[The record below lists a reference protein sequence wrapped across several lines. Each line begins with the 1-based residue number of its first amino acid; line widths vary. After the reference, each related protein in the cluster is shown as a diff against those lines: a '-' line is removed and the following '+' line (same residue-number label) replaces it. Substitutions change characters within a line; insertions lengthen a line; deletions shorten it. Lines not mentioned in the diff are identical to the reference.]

1 MLTKEE
7 KKQAVALGEDIIS
20 KSKNVL
26 FADFTSVP
34 TAEVRKLRILMRETG
49 GSFTVIKKRLLRIA
63 LKNKGIDFDPATK
76 FDQQAGM
83 IASPLAIFEIAGKI
97 QAIVKEIAKAKK
109 ELKIVGGV
117 DLVTKKEITPLEF
130 LTIAKLPSREV
141 LLTQI
146 AFMLTMPIKKV
157 MVALNERAK
166 QTN

>member
-1 MLTKEE
+1 
-7 KKQAVALGEDIIS
+7 
-20 KSKNVL
+20 
-26 FADFTSVP
+26 
-34 TAEVRKLRILMRETG
+34 MRETG
-49 GSFTVIKKRLLRIA
+49 GTFTVIKKRLLRIA

-76 FDQQAGM
+76 FAEQAGM
-83 IASPLAIFEIAGKI
+83 IANPLEIFEIAGKI

-117 DLVTKKEITPLEF
+117 DLTTKKEITPLEF
-130 LTIAKLPSREV
+130 LAIAKLPSREA

>member
-7 KKQAVALGEDIIS
+7 KKQAIALGEEIIG

-26 FADFTSVP
+26 FADFTGVP
-34 TAEVRKLRILMRETG
+34 TAEVRKLRMLMKETG
-49 GSFTVIKKRLLRIA
+49 GTFTVIKKRLLHIA
-63 LKNKGIDFDPATK
+63 LKNKGIDFDPSAK
-76 FDQQAGM
+76 FARQAGM
-83 IASPLAIFEIAGKI
+83 IASSLEVFEIAGKI

-109 ELKIVGGV
+109 ELKILGGV
-117 DLVTKKEITPLEF
+117 DLVTKKEISAAEF
-130 LTIAKLPSREV
+130 VIIAKLPSREV

-157 MVALNERAK
+157 LVALNERAK